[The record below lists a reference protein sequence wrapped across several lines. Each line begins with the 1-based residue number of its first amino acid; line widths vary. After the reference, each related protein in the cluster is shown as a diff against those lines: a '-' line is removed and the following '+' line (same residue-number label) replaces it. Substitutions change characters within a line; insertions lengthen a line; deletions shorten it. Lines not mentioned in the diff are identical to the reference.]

1 MTYAIIAVIV
11 IAVVIGLVFNY
22 KRSKAIKVSGAK
34 GTVTYAKAGG
44 NKKIRINK
52 KTGKITIKKK
62 LKKGTYKLKVKV
74 KAAGNSKYKAATKTV
89 TVKIKV
95 K

>member
-1 MTYAIIAVIV
+1 MKAKTVTVKYKQLKKKTQTV
-11 IAVVIGLVFNY
+11 
-22 KRSKAIKVSGAK
+22 KRSKAISISGAK
-34 GTVTYAKAGG
+34 GTVTYVKASG
-44 NKKIRINK
+44 NKKISVNK
-52 KTGKITIKKK
+52 KTGKITVRKK

-74 KAAGNSKYKAATKTV
+74 KAAGNSRYKSVTKKV